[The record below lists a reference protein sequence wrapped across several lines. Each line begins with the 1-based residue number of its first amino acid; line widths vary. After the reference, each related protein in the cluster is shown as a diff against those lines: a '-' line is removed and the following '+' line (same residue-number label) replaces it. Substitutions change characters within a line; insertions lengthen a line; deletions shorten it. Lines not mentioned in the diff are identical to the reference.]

1 MPDDGAVA
9 TLEAPAADAGLVESS
24 AATDISTDTS
34 SSSGTGTTDAID
46 NSDTP
51 VAGESGHL
59 RGAELYKSVK
69 EKLKAGG
76 LSAAEQRSIRNA
88 IHIADK
94 ADKLSG
100 GNLEAFEAERGILA
114 KLSDDPD
121 AGHTPEQ
128 IVQNTLEERKFWRD
142 FDSNF
147 QKADGQIIKDMI
159 AANSESF
166 QKLVPM
172 AMDEFAEVNPDAF
185 SGYVARSAKGYLDG
199 KQIPLKFAI
208 LETFLPSMPD
218 FPGKDRVVEAIQ
230 AIYGAFDGLDK
241 MAKNPITPKKA
252 EGQAEQPGTLNQNQ
266 DTTEGLTIRA
276 NRAEW
281 QPAAQAE
288 GIKIRTAEMNRV
300 AAQQKVTL
308 DDADREK
315 IRVAVNE
322 EVNTRLSVNERYKQA
337 MRQYLLNGNRKAYVD
352 RATSEQQKI
361 VAGITQRHTQAVI
374 DAKKAAGASS
384 MRQNGNVNGQK
395 TVQNAQPTKDGAG
408 NLIQWLSGH
417 PKTLGK
423 QVDLRRTTNGML
435 ARQEAYLVGEKGLY
449 KWRPKTA

>member
-1 MPDDGAVA
+1 MPDEGAVA
-9 TLEAPAADAGLVESS
+9 TLESPAVDSGLVESS
-24 AATDISTDTS
+24 TTTDTSTDTTN
-34 SSSGTGTTDAID
+34 SSGTGTTDAID

-69 EKLKAGG
+69 EKLKASG

-100 GNLEAFEAERGILA
+100 GNLEVFETERGILA

-147 QKADGQIIKDMI
+147 QKADGQIIKDMV

-166 QKLVPM
+166 QKLAPM
-172 AMDEFAEVNPDAF
+172 AMDEFAQVNPEAF
-185 SGYVARSAKGYLDG
+185 SGYVARSAKGYSRRQTDSSQVCHSGDISALHARLPRKRPRRGSDSGHLWCFRRPGQDG
-199 KQIPLKFAI
+199 KESNHAEK
-208 LETFLPSMPD
+208 S
-218 FPGKDRVVEAIQ
+218 R
-230 AIYGAFDGLDK
+230 GAD
-241 MAKNPITPKKA
+241 
-252 EGQAEQPGTLNQNQ
+252 
-266 DTTEGLTIRA
+266 
-276 NRAEW
+276 
-281 QPAAQAE
+281 
-288 GIKIRTAEMNRV
+288 RTAGNAEPEPRYYRGAYDSRESGGV
-300 AAQQKVTL
+300 AAGGSGRGHQNPHCGDESRCRTAKS
-308 DDADREK
+308 DAGRCRPQK

-374 DAKKAAGASS
+374 DAKKTAGASKTA
-384 MRQNGNVNGQK
+384 QNGNVNGQK

-423 QVDLRRTTNGML
+423 QVICG
-435 ARQEAYLVGEKGLY
+435 ARQTGCWRGRKRSCRRKG
-449 KWRPKTA
+449 AV